1 MSKSDVF
8 EFIREYVNENKPE
21 GVYKIFLT
29 IKEPIGEKEIYQIS
43 PIYIVEDNSDLLDIH
58 YTNKS
63 KTQWYTTGDSVF
75 RNFENE
81 IGKFIRKY
89 LSYDV
94 YFKNRGVTSKSYW
107 LKEKIKEGLKE
118 VVKESEDDK
127 ELLKSMVDDIGL
139 DDTIKYIGGVKNYIN
154 VMYDGDLANFAKE
167 NNITLVYISQDGL
180 RLYINDLLVRILNLP
195 SSTFLGNKE
204 KELGKFRYGTK
215 NHIPY
220 AFNAKLVKTKLGEQD
235 YWKVIGTS
243 GDFGFGYSFITKRNT
258 MGKRH
263 RQQIYKQII
272 DKYDLEKYM

>member
-21 GVYKIFLT
+21 GVYKIFLI

-75 RNFENE
+75 KNFENE

-94 YFKNRGVTSKSYW
+94 YFRNRGITSKSYW
-107 LKEKIKEGLKE
+107 LKEKIKEGLRE

-127 ELLKSMVDDIGL
+127 ELLKSIVNDFGVKDA
-139 DDTIKYIGGVKNYIN
+139 IKYVGGIKDYIN
-154 VMYDGDLANFAKE
+154 IMFDGDVKKYFEE
-167 NNITLVYISQDGL
+167 NNLNSYYITNNGMNMYLSDALVSVL
-180 RLYINDLLVRILNLP
+180 DLP
-195 SSTFLGNKE
+195 DFGKDKFL
-204 KELGKFRYGTK
+204 
-215 NHIPY
+215 
-220 AFNAKLVKTKLGEQD
+220 
-235 YWKVIGTS
+235 
-243 GDFGFGYSFITKRNT
+243 GDFGWVSGGIRYKLSVYLTQVSEGYVQPEGFQKQKMWRVKGRSGDSGWGFPFITKKQTIGGR
-258 MGKRH
+258 GRK
-263 RQQIYKQII
+263 QIFKQII
-272 DKYDLEKYM
+272 ERLGL